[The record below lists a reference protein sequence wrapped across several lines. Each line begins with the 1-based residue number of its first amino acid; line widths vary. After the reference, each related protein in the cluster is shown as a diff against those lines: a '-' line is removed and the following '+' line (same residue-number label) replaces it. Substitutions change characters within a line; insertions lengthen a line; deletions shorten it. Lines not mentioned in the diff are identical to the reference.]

1 MVERFA
7 VYGTLRPKASAE
19 PRHLLEAGLLVN
31 EGAMTL
37 NGWQMFSLGGYPGI
51 KESEDR
57 DDLIVV
63 NILRRGEECS
73 DEQWQSIIS
82 GFDRY
87 EGYREAD
94 KRASLYLRH
103 RVHTTN
109 GPAYIYVYNHPTDG
123 RERIEDGDWL
133 SYRYR

>member
-19 PRHLLEAGLLVN
+19 PRHLLETGLLVN
-31 EGAMTL
+31 EGVMTL

-63 NILRRGEECS
+63 NVLRRGEECS

-87 EGYREAD
+87 EGYRETD
-94 KRASLYLRH
+94 EQGSLYLRG
-103 RVHTTN
+103 RVSTCN
-109 GPAYIYVYNHPTDG
+109 GYAYIYTYNHSLEG
-123 RERIEDGDWL
+123 RERIENGDWL